1 MRPPILLAAA
11 ILLCPLPAA
20 AQVTGDAA
28 RGAKLYQQRCTACH
42 SLDANRIGPMHR
54 GVFGRKSAGVP
65 GYAYSDALK
74 GLNVVWNA
82 QTLDKWLT
90 NPPAMARGTAMAIRV
105 PNPQDRADLI
115 AYLKSVSPASTV
127 KK

>member
-1 MRPPILLAAA
+1 MRPPILLAAI

-20 AQVTGDAA
+20 AQTAGDAA

-74 GLNVVWNA
+74 GLNVTWNA
-82 QTLDKWLT
+82 QTLDRWLT
-90 NPPAMARGTAMAIRV
+90 NPSAMARGTAMGIRV

-115 AYLKSVSPASTV
+115 AYLKSVSPPA
-127 KK
+127 KRK

>member
-1 MRPPILLAAA
+1 MRLPLLLAAIA
-11 ILLCPLPAA
+11 LLCPLPAA
-20 AQVTGDAA
+20 AQPTGDAA

-54 GVFGRKSAGVP
+54 GVFGRRSAAVS

-74 GLNVVWNA
+74 GLNVTWNA

-90 NPPAMARGTAMAIRV
+90 NPPAMARGTAMGIRV
-105 PNPQDRADLI
+105 ANPQDRADLI
-115 AYLKSVSPASTV
+115 AYLKSVSPPAKT
-127 KK
+127 K

>member
-1 MRPPILLAAA
+1 MRPPILLAAI

-20 AQVTGDAA
+20 AQMTGDAA

-74 GLNVVWNA
+74 GLNVTWNA
-82 QTLDKWLT
+82 QTLDRWLT
-90 NPPAMARGTAMAIRV
+90 NPSAMARGTAMGIRV
-105 PNPQDRADLI
+105 SNPQDRADLI
-115 AYLKSVSPASTV
+115 AYLKSVSPPAKT
-127 KK
+127 K

>member
-1 MRPPILLAAA
+1 MRLPLMLATI

-20 AQVTGDAA
+20 AQLTGDAA

-54 GVFGRKSAGVP
+54 GVFGRKSASVS

-90 NPPAMARGTAMAIRV
+90 NPPAMARGTAMGIRV

-115 AYLKSVSPASTV
+115 AYLKSVSPPA
-127 KK
+127 KKK

>member
-1 MRPPILLAAA
+1 MRLPILLAVIA
-11 ILLCPLPAA
+11 LLCPLPAA
-20 AQVTGDAA
+20 AQTAGDAA

-42 SLDANRIGPMHR
+42 SLDANRIGPLHR
-54 GVFGRKSAGVP
+54 GVFGRRSAGVS

-90 NPPAMARGTAMAIRV
+90 NPPAMARGTAMGIRV
-105 PNPQDRADLI
+105 SKPQDRADLI
-115 AYLKSVSPASTV
+115 AYLKSVSPPAKT
-127 KK
+127 K